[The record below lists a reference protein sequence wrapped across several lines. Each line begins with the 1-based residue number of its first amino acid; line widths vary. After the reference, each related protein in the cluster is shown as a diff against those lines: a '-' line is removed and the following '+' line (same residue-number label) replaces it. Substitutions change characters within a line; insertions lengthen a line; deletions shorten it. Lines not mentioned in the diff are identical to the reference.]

1 MATPSA
7 DATPTSGIARAHR
20 GLALLFVAVAA
31 LVQFFLAG
39 LAAFG
44 HSSWDAHAAIGTLLT
59 IVALV
64 ILVLAFIG
72 RREALEASAVL
83 FGLMILQNLL
93 GAFGN
98 DVSVLG
104 ALHPINGLLILGA
117 AMFAAGGRSVRAG
130 HTRSARA

>member
-1 MATPSA
+1 MATSSA
-7 DATPTSGIARAHR
+7 NATPTSGIARAHR
-20 GLALLFVAVAA
+20 ALALLFVAVAA
-31 LVQFFLAG
+31 FVQFFLAG

-44 HSSWDAHAAIGTLLT
+44 HSTWNAHSAIGSLLT
-59 IVALV
+59 VVALV

-93 GAFGN
+93 GAFGDN
-98 DVSVLG
+98 VSVLG

-117 AMFAAGGRSVRAG
+117 AMFAAGARSVRAG
-130 HTRSARA
+130 HRRSAGA